1 MTESPYEPPTAP
13 RDETGV
19 AKHRSFRLTSSASPV
34 DEYVVVGTLQ
44 NAIWFSVIQQVPLLL
59 LSGLILDGGMIFKR
73 IAIASIA
80 YWVMTL
86 IILSRRWLNT
96 SDSDILLVK
105 WAFLPILLVVCVFW
119 TVGAALTT

>member
-1 MTESPYEPPTAP
+1 M
-13 RDETGV
+13 
-19 AKHRSFRLTSSASPV
+19 TSSASPV